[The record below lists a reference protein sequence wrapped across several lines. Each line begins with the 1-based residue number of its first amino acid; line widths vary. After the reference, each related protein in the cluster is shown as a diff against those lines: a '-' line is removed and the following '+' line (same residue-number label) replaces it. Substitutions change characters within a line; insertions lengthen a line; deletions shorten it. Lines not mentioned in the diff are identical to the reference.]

1 MRRAGEDTKRD
12 SAMTVTPDQLPQ
24 VRLIATGG
32 TIASRPD
39 PRTGAVGPAVDPA
52 ELIAAVP
59 AVADY
64 ATVIGEPFAA
74 VASWNMTPAMMFALA
89 QRLDAVLADPQ
100 IAGAVVT
107 HGTDTVEETSLL
119 VDLVLQSDK
128 PVCFAVAQR
137 HAAAPGADGPA
148 NLTAAV
154 RVAASPAARGRGA
167 MVVANDEIHAA
178 GSVVKTH
185 TTNPATFA
193 SPGHG
198 PAGVVTPTGVHF
210 AAPASPRQ
218 PLVVEWIEERVA
230 LVKLVTGMDDRL
242 LRWLVDDGIAGLV
255 IEGSGAGNVP
265 GTAVPGI
272 KYALD
277 RGRPVVL
284 TSRCPAGALSP
295 TYGTPGGGRTL
306 RDLGVIAGGELT
318 GPKARIALLV
328 LLGLTQDH
336 ERIRRHFEGDR
347 YPQ

>member
-1 MRRAGEDTKRD
+1 
-12 SAMTVTPDQLPQ
+12 
-24 VRLIATGG
+24 
-32 TIASRPD
+32 
-39 PRTGAVGPAVDPA
+39 
-52 ELIAAVP
+52 
-59 AVADY
+59 
-64 ATVIGEPFAA
+64 
-74 VASWNMTPAMMFALA
+74 
-89 QRLDAVLADPQ
+89 
-100 IAGAVVT
+100 
-107 HGTDTVEETSLL
+107 
-119 VDLVLQSDK
+119 
-128 PVCFAVAQR
+128 
-137 HAAAPGADGPA
+137 
-148 NLTAAV
+148 
-154 RVAASPAARGRGA
+154 

-178 GSVVKTH
+178 VAVVKTH

-198 PAGVVTPTGVHF
+198 PAGVVTPIGVHF
-210 AAPASPRQ
+210 AVPASSRQ
-218 PLVVEWIEERVA
+218 PLDVEWIEERVA

-242 LRWLVDDGIAGLV
+242 LRWLVDDGIVGLV

-272 KYALD
+272 TYALD
-277 RGRPVVL
+277 RGLPVVL
-284 TSRCPAGALSP
+284 TSRCHAGALAP

>member
-64 ATVIGEPFAA
+64 ATVTGEPFAA

-137 HAAAPGADGPA
+137 HSAAPGADGPA

-167 MVVANDEIHAA
+167 MVVANDEIHVAV
-178 GSVVKTH
+178 SVVKTH

-198 PAGVVTPTGVHF
+198 PAGVVTPTGVNF
-210 AAPASPRQ
+210 AAPARPRQ

-272 KYALD
+272 KYALG

-318 GPKARIALLV
+318 GPKARIVLLV